1 MRSLPNFD
9 YTTFKKLELKQYLL
23 DIETDDEDFLLFL
36 SVSLQIINC
45 RQFLSFLSLFVH
57 KLFQRLPTNPRDTND
72 HLQLNVSE
80 HMVECFG
87 RCVPT
92 MPDSTVDTIGYLL

>member
-1 MRSLPNFD
+1 MYYSHIISKRFYQGGGNVLNNG
-9 YTTFKKLELKQYLL
+9 
-23 DIETDDEDFLLFL
+23 
-36 SVSLQIINC
+36 SVN
-45 RQFLSFLSLFVH
+45 H